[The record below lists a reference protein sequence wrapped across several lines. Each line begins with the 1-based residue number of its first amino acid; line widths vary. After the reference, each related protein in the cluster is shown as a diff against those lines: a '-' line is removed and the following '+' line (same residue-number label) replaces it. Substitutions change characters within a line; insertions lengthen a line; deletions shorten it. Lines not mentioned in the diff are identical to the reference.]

1 MIFGYCEYN
10 NKKCKTTDAI
20 DSIFALKE
28 LYSTRLENKKFTS
41 TGKVSYPKK
50 EEATEDEKQ
59 ILENYNNRG
68 KIFLKDITK
77 SACVLLE
84 NNWNG
89 ILDSSFEFCDQA
101 TDKGFNHY
109 GRATQ
114 LWGSQ
119 DIAVNIGCR
128 WDKEKPNKI
137 VIYTNVDIENSCSNR
152 VRVNELTTSLQESF
166 VKEGFANGIIEF
178 GAISLGWR
186 DNKNVESA
194 PVLIP
199 EFEMEL
205 TKEIS
210 SKYDYIENIYK
221 SFVILKAISKYL
233 NTTNAQ
239 KQDKWQE
246 KIVNLVFSLKVAN
259 DLELDLSSTVMKI
272 NDLILED
279 NKQIILTGAP
289 GTGKTYSSLEY
300 IRWQL
305 LSEHLKEINKKGKT
319 DYNNTVV
326 EIKNNLK
333 ESDHKKKSEYFKKI
347 IGDKWAMVQFHP
359 SFDYTDFVEGLRPAK
374 IEVNQVQPATEGKK
388 PTVSASTQ
396 TSFVKMEGVFKKF
409 CRKVAEDGGNSNNRY
424 FFIDEVNRADLSK
437 VFGELMYCLEEGYR
451 GPEHSVKT
459 QYSNLETYSIND
471 GEEFASR
478 IPDTVF
484 KDGFYIPDNII
495 IIGSMNDID
504 RSVDTFD
511 FALRRR
517 FRWINIK
524 VTEGELVDTFRSMNK
539 KAGASVDDISIVGYA
554 KRIMKMNRIFE
565 SDDYKKMF
573 GTPEDYYI
581 GPAYFK
587 SYFDGDSEDE
597 IWGSKIVPLLREY
610 VRGRE
615 EGESFIT
622 DCEEAYKVNTTT
634 GTSKDDVLNS
644 IPTKNIIPEDQQN
657 EVANLLS
664 KLLTRFDRY
673 ISEENLFEQ
682 LNSKQSLRTNNDLK
696 KRVNKL
702 FTLFEEKQVNV
713 QLLKNK
719 KEIIVNAFIEVMNKN
734 TDQSILDNLKETL
747 LKEFNESVGTQP
759 DTEANK
765 QEQ

>member
-1 MIFGYCEYN
+1 MISKYCEYN
-10 NKKCKTTDAI
+10 GSKCKIEDAI
-20 DSIFALKE
+20 KSIFNLKAVYARRYDE
-28 LYSTRLENKKFTS
+28 VNKEKKDDHKKPDYPTDSDGGKTS
-41 TGKVSYPKK
+41 IGKEYIKDKDISNKYLN
-50 EEATEDEKQ
+50 T
-59 ILENYNNRG
+59 G
-68 KIFLKDITK
+68 KIFLKDITS
-77 SACVLLE
+77 SACVLLD
-84 NNWNG
+84 NKWDGN
-89 ILDSSFEFCDQA
+89 LSKAFDFDD
-101 TDKGFNHY
+101 DKHGTPHGFNHY
-109 GRATQ
+109 GRTK

-128 WDKEKPNKI
+128 WDKEKPDEPDEI

-152 VRVNELTTSLQESF
+152 VRVNELTTSLQESL
-166 VKEGFANGIIEF
+166 VNEGFANGIIEF

-186 DNKNVESA
+186 DNNNVESA

-205 TKEIS
+205 PKEIS

-239 KQDKWQE
+239 KQDEWRK
-246 KIVNLVFSLKVAN
+246 KIVDLVFSLKVAN

-300 IRWQL
+300 IRWKL
-305 LSEHLKEINKKGKT
+305 LSEYLKKIKEKKE
-319 DYNNTVV
+319 DYNKAIE
-326 EIKNNLK
+326 EIKNSLQ
-333 ESDHKKKSEYFKKI
+333 EPDHKKRAEYFKKK
-347 IGDKWAMVQFHP
+347 IGNNWAMVQFHP

-374 IEVNQVQPATEGKK
+374 IEVNQVQPATKGKK
-388 PTVSASTQ
+388 TTVSASTQ

-459 QYSNLETYSIND
+459 QYSNLETYSIDD
-471 GEEFASR
+471 GKELAR
-478 IPDTVF
+478 PITDTVF

-524 VTEGELVDTFRSMNK
+524 VTEVDLIDTFRSMNK

-554 KRIMKMNRIFE
+554 KRIMKMNKIFE

-615 EGESFIT
+615 EGEQFIK
-622 DCEEAYKVNTTT
+622 DCEDVYRVNNNT
-634 GTSKDDVLNS
+634 GTSKEDVLQVLN
-644 IPTKNIIPEDQQN
+644 TNQKLCAKKYDDKEK
-657 EVANLLS
+657 VASLLS
-664 KLLTRFDRY
+664 KALTTFDEFIRNIDINVKGNLQPKYDLSKRLEKLL
-673 ISEENLFEQ
+673 EKLLEKENITVE
-682 LNSKQSLRTNNDLK
+682 SLKGT
-696 KRVNKL
+696 
-702 FTLFEEKQVNV
+702 
-713 QLLKNK
+713 
-719 KEIIVNAFIEVMNKN
+719 IVNAFLDALRKD
-734 TDQSILDNLKETL
+734 TDSGIKEELKTSLLDAINIPEET
-747 LKEFNESVGTQP
+747 
-759 DTEANK
+759 
-765 QEQ
+765 